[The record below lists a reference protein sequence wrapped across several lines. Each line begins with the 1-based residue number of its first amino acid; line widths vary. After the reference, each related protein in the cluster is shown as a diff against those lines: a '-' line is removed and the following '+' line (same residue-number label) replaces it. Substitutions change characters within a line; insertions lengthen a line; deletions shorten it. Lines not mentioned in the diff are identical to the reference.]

1 MIKLTSLG
9 QVGYIVDIN
18 NVRLVIDPYLS
29 NYVEHKYGTQF
40 KSLIKN
46 PILPDSIVNVDY
58 ILITHEHEDH
68 CDPITLEKIFGANQ
82 DVKVICPLEC
92 NEIIKKIPFIEI
104 QNPKIQER
112 IQIKDISIKAVPAA
126 HPELEI
132 NNGYSRFMGF
142 LISINNIVLYHA
154 GDTIPYLNANKYLPQ
169 EIDLAFLPINE
180 RNFFKDSEGIIG
192 NMTCRE
198 ALEWVEQLKIKHW
211 VPTHWDTFSN
221 NGTYKEELDIVAKKI
236 NKSNYTWINAGET
249 ISI

>member
-29 NYVEHKYGTQF
+29 NYVEDKYGKQF
-40 KSLIKN
+40 KSLIKS
-46 PILPDSIVNVDY
+46 PILPESIKNVDY
-58 ILITHEHEDH
+58 ILISHEHEDH
-68 CDPITLEKIFGANQ
+68 CDPFTLGKIFEVNQ
-82 DVKVICPLEC
+82 DVKIICPREC
-92 NEIIKKIPFIEI
+92 NEIIKEIPFKEI
-104 QNPKIQER
+104 LNLKIQEKK
-112 IQIKDISIKAVPAA
+112 QILDINIEVVPAA

-142 LISINNIVLYHA
+142 LISINNFVMYHA
-154 GDTIPYLNANKYLPQ
+154 GDTIPFLTANNYLPKG
-169 EIDLAFLPINE
+169 IDLAFLPINE
-180 RNFFKDSEGIIG
+180 RNFFKDSAGIIG

-211 VPTHWDTFSN
+211 IPTHWDTFSN
-221 NGTYKEELDIVAKKI
+221 NGTYQEELDIVAKRI